1 MSTKEYNLSGFNRIQ
16 VKFPIDLEIVRAEAY
31 GVHAEGNDTQLDHLK
46 ITQEG
51 DRLIVSYGI
60 NLMSVLAAPFSRM
73 HARISMPDLREFNL
87 SGAAHGTIRGFTSSN
102 DFGLYV
108 SGASQL
114 DISDM
119 ETGNMKWDLSGASRI
134 HGDIKASTF
143 DLKVS
148 GASRI
153 DLRGSARDI
162 DMYIAGASHIELDDF
177 TVENA
182 KVRLVGAS
190 HAIVNLT
197 GKLEVRLEGA
207 SRLEYEGQP
216 TMGDVQVTGASTLK
230 KR

>member
-1 MSTKEYNLSGFNRIQ
+1 MSTREYNLKDYSRIQ
-16 VKFPIDLEIVRAEAY
+16 VKFPVDVEIVRAEAY
-31 GVHAEGNDTQLDHLK
+31 SVHAEGNDTQLDNLK

-51 DRLIVSYGI
+51 DRLIMSYKV
-60 NLMSVLAAPFSRM
+60 NLKSVLAAPFSRM

-87 SGAAHGTIRGFTSSN
+87 AGAAHGMVRGFTSST
-102 DFGLYV
+102 DFGLFV

-119 ETGNMKWDLSGASRI
+119 EVGNMTWDLSGASRI

-153 DLRGSARDI
+153 DLRGSAQDI
-162 DMYIAGASHIELDDF
+162 ELDVAGASHIELDDF
-177 TVENA
+177 PVKNA

-190 HAIVNLT
+190 HAAMNLA
-197 GKLEVRLEGA
+197 GKLDVRLEGA

-230 KR
+230 QR